1 LTGPLDS
8 RPASPPS
15 AGGAAGPSSIPRGP
29 KVGTPLGRYLL
40 LDVLGHG
47 AMASVFRAR
56 DSQLGRDVAVKVM
69 GMTIATRGEGA
80 ERFRREA
87 HAVAALKH
95 PGIVEIYD
103 FVDATAEEPSYIVAE
118 LIEGPTLR
126 RLLDERQARLLPE
139 VAALI
144 ALPLA
149 EALSTAHA
157 CGIVHRDVKPDNV
170 MIERRSDRSRVVITD
185 FGVAHITGLET
196 MTATGALVGSP
207 AYMSPEQARAHEVGP
222 GADIWALGV
231 LLYEMATGCLPFPG
245 KDPFSVVASI
255 VRGTFRRPSQI
266 AATVGPRFERI
277 VLRCLSPNPAAR
289 YQNAGEL
296 AADLRE
302 LAGEAGLLPEQ
313 PALCRFLDDPTKF
326 EAELRPRVADAAVAE
341 ARRRARRGELA
352 RALAE
357 IGRATAYVPS
367 HAGANTLLKKL
378 SAGRTA
384 LRVAGLVL
392 AGLVL
397 AATTW
402 LAWHPPWRKS
412 VPVVSPMQPLP
423 PPKPTSAGS
432 ATGLAAPSPSPLPV
446 GRGRGE
452 AVGVAGRRDGPEVPQ
467 AERVAETDRRRLP
480 EMGGAMPPSV
490 AKLKPA
496 RRAGTSGTSAVPQPA
511 ATPTVAPAEQPAPS
525 PAPAPAPAPQPATP
539 KTPEQP
545 SPGVVQL
552 FSTGAICYPSL
563 DAEPAT
569 VFMPRYEGV
578 APGRHRI
585 FCTRNK
591 GGAKEPVGEID
602 LPPGARVERT
612 VTQKDGKLVL
622 ARAQ

>member
-1 LTGPLDS
+1 M
-8 RPASPPS
+8 
-15 AGGAAGPSSIPRGP
+15 
-29 KVGTPLGRYLL
+29 GTPLGRYLL
-40 LDVLGHG
+40 MDVLGHG

-56 DSQLGRDVAVKVM
+56 DNQLGRDVAVKVM
-69 GMTIATRGEGA
+69 GMTIATRSEGA

-87 HAVAALKH
+87 QAVAALKH

-149 EALSTAHA
+149 EALATAHA
-157 CGIVHRDVKPDNV
+157 RGIVHRDVKPDNV

-185 FGVAHITGLET
+185 FGVAHIRGLET
-196 MTATGALVGSP
+196 MTASGALVGSP

-222 GADIWALGV
+222 GTDIWALGV

-245 KDPFSVVASI
+245 KDPFCVIASVV
-255 VRGTFRRPSQI
+255 RGGFRRPSQI

-289 YQNAGEL
+289 YPNAGEL

-302 LAGEAGLLPEQ
+302 LASEAGLVPEQ
-313 PALCRFLDDPTKF
+313 PALCRFLDDPAKF
-326 EAELRPRVADAAVAE
+326 EAELRPKVADAAVAQ
-341 ARRRARRGELA
+341 ARKRARRGELA

-357 IGRATAYVPS
+357 IGRAAAYVPS
-367 HAGANTLLKKL
+367 HAGANALLKKL

-402 LAWHPPWRKS
+402 LAWHPPWRRLA
-412 VPVVSPMQPLP
+412 PAVSPMQPLL
-423 PPKPTSAGS
+423 PPKPTPAGS
-432 ATGLAAPSPSPLPV
+432 ATPTAGLTGPAASPPAAANAPVPSATSGDAPTI
-446 GRGRGE
+446 R
-452 AVGVAGRRDGPEVPQ
+452 
-467 AERVAETDRRRLP
+467 
-480 EMGGAMPPSV
+480 AMPPSV

-496 RRAGTSGTSAVPQPA
+496 RRAGTTGTSAVPQLD

-525 PAPAPAPAPQPATP
+525 PAPEPAPQPATP
-539 KTPEQP
+539 KTQEQP
-545 SPGVVQL
+545 RPGVVQL

>member
-1 LTGPLDS
+1 
-8 RPASPPS
+8 
-15 AGGAAGPSSIPRGP
+15 
-29 KVGTPLGRYLL
+29 
-40 LDVLGHG
+40 
-47 AMASVFRAR
+47 MASVFRAH

-103 FVDATAEEPSYIVAE
+103 FVDATAEDPSYIVAE

-149 EALSTAHA
+149 EALATAHA
-157 CGIVHRDVKPDNV
+157 RGIVHRDVKPDNV

-185 FGVAHITGLET
+185 FGVAHIRGLET
-196 MTATGALVGSP
+196 MTASGALVGSP

-222 GADIWALGV
+222 GTDIWALGV

-245 KDPFSVVASI
+245 KDPFCVIASV

-289 YQNAGEL
+289 YPNAGEL

-313 PALCRFLDDPTKF
+313 PALCRFLDDPAKF
-326 EAELRPRVADAAVAE
+326 EAELRPKVADVAVAQ

-367 HAGANTLLKKL
+367 HAGANALLKKL

-384 LRVAGLVL
+384 LRVAGVVAASLVL
-392 AGLVL
+392 TT
-397 AATTW
+397 TTW
-402 LAWHPPWRKS
+402 LAWHPPWRKPA
-412 VPVVSPMQPLP
+412 PVVSPTQPKP
-423 PPKPTSAGS
+423 PPKPTPAGS
-432 ATGLAAPSPSPLPV
+432 ATGPASPSPSPLPV
-446 GRGRGE
+446 G
-452 AVGVAGRRDGPEVPQ
+452 
-467 AERVAETDRRRLP
+467 ERVAETDQRRLP
-480 EMGGAMPPSV
+480 ERGGAMPPSV

-525 PAPAPAPAPQPATP
+525 PAPEPATP
-539 KTPEQP
+539 KTSEQP

-552 FSTGAICYPSL
+552 FATGAICYPSL

-569 VFMPRYEGV
+569 VFMPRYQGV
-578 APGRHRI
+578 APGRHTI

>member
-8 RPASPPS
+8 RPAPPPS
-15 AGGAAGPSSIPRGP
+15 AGGAAGTSSIPRGP
-29 KVGTPLGRYLL
+29 KLGTPLGRYLL
-40 LDVLGHG
+40 LDILGHG

-87 HAVAALKH
+87 QAVAALKH

-149 EALSTAHA
+149 EALASAHA
-157 CGIVHRDVKPDNV
+157 RGIVHRDVKPDNV

-255 VRGTFRRPSQI
+255 VRGSFRRPSQI

-302 LAGEAGLLPEQ
+302 LAGEAALLPEQ

-341 ARRRARRGELA
+341 ARRRAHRGELA

-367 HAGANTLLKKL
+367 HAGANALLKKL

-384 LRVAGLVL
+384 LRVAGLVA

-397 AATTW
+397 ATATW
-402 LAWHPPWRKS
+402 LAWHPPWRKPA
-412 VPVVSPMQPLP
+412 PVVSAIQPNPAPQPISVIPVPPAAEPTLP
-423 PPKPTSAGS
+423 VASPSAEAKAPIPG
-432 ATGLAAPSPSPLPV
+432 APSVNAP
-446 GRGRGE
+446 
-452 AVGVAGRRDGPEVPQ
+452 
-467 AERVAETDRRRLP
+467 RVRTA
-480 EMGGAMPPSV
+480 ASV
-490 AKLKPA
+490 ADKPKPA
-496 RRAGTSGTSAVPQPA
+496 RRVSTTGTSAVPQPA
-511 ATPTVAPAEQPAPS
+511 ATSTVAPAEQPAPS
-525 PAPAPAPAPQPATP
+525 PAPAPAPAPAPQPAATP
-539 KTPEQP
+539 KTPKQP

-552 FSTGAICYPSL
+552 FATGAICYPSL

-602 LPPGARVERT
+602 VPPGARVERT

-622 ARAQ
+622 ARPQ

>member
-1 LTGPLDS
+1 
-8 RPASPPS
+8 
-15 AGGAAGPSSIPRGP
+15 
-29 KVGTPLGRYLL
+29 
-40 LDVLGHG
+40 
-47 AMASVFRAR
+47 MASVFRAR

-103 FVDATAEEPSYIVAE
+103 FVDATAEDPSYIVAE

-149 EALSTAHA
+149 EALATAHA
-157 CGIVHRDVKPDNV
+157 RGIVHRDVKPDNV

-185 FGVAHITGLET
+185 FGVAHIRGLET
-196 MTATGALVGSP
+196 MTASGALVGSP

-222 GADIWALGV
+222 GTDIWALGV

-245 KDPFSVVASI
+245 KDPFCVIASI
-255 VRGTFRRPSQI
+255 VRGNFRRPSQI

-277 VLRCLSPNPAAR
+277 VLRCLSPGPAAR
-289 YQNAGEL
+289 YPNAGEL

-302 LAGEAGLLPEQ
+302 LASEAGLVPEQ
-313 PALCRFLDDPTKF
+313 PALCRFLDDPAKF
-326 EAELRPRVADAAVAE
+326 EAELRPKVADAAVAQ
-341 ARRRARRGELA
+341 ARKRARRGELA

-367 HAGANTLLKKL
+367 HAGANALLKRL

-397 AATTW
+397 ATTTW
-402 LAWHPPWRKS
+402 LAWHPPWRRPA
-412 VPVVSPMQPLP
+412 PVVSPMQP
-423 PPKPTSAGS
+423 PPKPTPVVS
-432 ATGLAAPSPSPLPV
+432 ATDLASPSPLP
-446 GRGRGE
+446 
-452 AVGVAGRRDGPEVPQ
+452 
-467 AERVAETDRRRLP
+467 VAETDRRRLP
-480 EMGGAMPPSV
+480 ERGGAMPPSV

-496 RRAGTSGTSAVPQPA
+496 RRAGASGTSAVPQPA

-525 PAPAPAPAPQPATP
+525 PAPEPAPQPATP

-545 SPGVVQL
+545 IPGVVQL

-563 DAEPAT
+563 DGEPAT

-578 APGRHRI
+578 APGRHKI

>member
-1 LTGPLDS
+1 MTGPLDS

-15 AGGAAGPSSIPRGP
+15 AGGAAGPSSIPRGS
-29 KVGTPLGRYLL
+29 KLGTPLGRYLL

-56 DSQLGRDVAVKVM
+56 DSQLARDVAVKVM
-69 GMTIATRGEGA
+69 GMTVATRGEGA

-103 FVDATAEEPSYIVAE
+103 FVDATAEDPSYIVAE

-149 EALSTAHA
+149 EALATAHA
-157 CGIVHRDVKPDNV
+157 RGIVHRDVKPDNV

-277 VLRCLSPNPAAR
+277 VLRCLSPGPSAR
-289 YQNAGEL
+289 YPNAGEL

-302 LAGEAGLLPEQ
+302 LAGEAGLVPEQ
-313 PALCRFLDDPTKF
+313 PALCRFLDDPAKF
-326 EAELRPRVADAAVAE
+326 EAELRPKVADAAVAQ
-341 ARRRARRGELA
+341 ARKRARRGELA

-367 HAGANTLLKKL
+367 HAGANALLKKL

-384 LRVAGLVL
+384 VRVAGLVL

-402 LAWHPPWRKS
+402 LAWHPPWRRPA
-412 VPVVSPMQPLP
+412 PVVSAMQPKP
-423 PPKPTSAGS
+423 PPQPISVVPAPPAAEPTRPAASPSAEAKAPIPSAPSVNAPRVRTAVSVVGKPKPTRRPGP
-432 ATGLAAPSPSPLPV
+432 TGANAS
-446 GRGRGE
+446 
-452 AVGVAGRRDGPEVPQ
+452 
-467 AERVAETDRRRLP
+467 
-480 EMGGAMPPSV
+480 
-490 AKLKPA
+490 
-496 RRAGTSGTSAVPQPA
+496 PQPA

-525 PAPAPAPAPQPATP
+525 PAPEPAPQPATP

-552 FSTGAICYPSL
+552 FATGAICYPSL

-578 APGRHRI
+578 APGRHKI

-591 GGAKEPVGEID
+591 GGTKEPVGEID

-612 VTQKDGKLVL
+612 VMQKDGKFVL